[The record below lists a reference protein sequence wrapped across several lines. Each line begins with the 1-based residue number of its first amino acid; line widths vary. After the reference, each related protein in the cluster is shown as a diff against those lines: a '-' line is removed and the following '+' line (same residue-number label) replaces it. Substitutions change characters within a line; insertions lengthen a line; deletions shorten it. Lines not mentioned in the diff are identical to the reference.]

1 MKNVYAVFKKQLKD
15 TIKNKEVL
23 IQFVM
28 FPLLTVIMSNAV
40 HIEGMPENYFVTMF
54 AVMYVGMAPLTAI
67 SAIISEEKEKN
78 TLRVLMMSNVKPWEY
93 LLGVGGY
100 IWLICMLGSTVFCI
114 NGHYK
119 GKTALAFLLLMAV
132 GILVSLLIGAA
143 VGTWSRSQM
152 MATSVAVPLMMIFS
166 FVPML
171 SSFNQTISKAAKFVY
186 SEQLSRMMGQ
196 IQDLHVEA
204 TSIFVILINMIIA
217 LGFFITAYKKSGLA

>member
-1 MKNVYAVFKKQLKD
+1 
-15 TIKNKEVL
+15 
-23 IQFVM
+23 
-28 FPLLTVIMSNAV
+28 
-40 HIEGMPENYFVTMF
+40 MPENYFVTMF

-119 GKTALAFLLLMAV
+119 GKTALVFLLLMAV